1 MDSSPVAEGATIN
14 YFHAG
19 KTRQYSPERSRAPL
33 SRPMRSDQWVEW
45 LVPPPITG
53 DRSVET
59 VRLSIG
65 KDFFF
70 NFIQY
75 Y

>member
-1 MDSSPVAEGATIN
+1 M
-14 YFHAG
+14 
-19 KTRQYSPERSRAPL
+19 

-65 KDFFF
+65 KDFFSISSSIIRHSKVELF
-70 NFIQY
+70 NKLLMNLEDQLKRDISKLGIIC
-75 Y
+75 